1 MLGRNHVLYVVFM
14 LMPAYHP
21 PIIVLKLEEA
31 SHSRNSSPS
40 TFQDIHTTKLLQ
52 SRLSLSEALAYLLSP
67 TSFIWA
73 DILFS
78 AWYSGLSWRPTV
90 CLHHSDNRCQSSGT
104 GRCTVWLRSGRQ
116 IHTAKYHQIL
126 HPKINILLNKWKD
139 SVNTTK
145 VWLRLT
151 EVTMQFIS
159 ETDCI

>member
-52 SRLSLSEALAYLLSP
+52 SRLSLSETLAYLLP
-67 TSFIWA
+67 LTSFIWY
-73 DILFS
+73 IVL
-78 AWYSGLSWRPTV
+78 GLIFRTVLETGV

-126 HPKINILLNKWKD
+126 HPKINILLNKWKYA
-139 SVNTTK
+139 VNTTK
-145 VWLRLT
+145 VWLGLT

>member
-31 SHSRNSSPS
+31 HTVVTPPPQHSK
-40 TFQDIHTTKLLQ
+40 TFTPQ
-52 SRLSLSEALAYLLSP
+52 SCSNPDWVCQRHWLIFRQASY
-67 TSFIWA
+67 

-104 GRCTVWLRSGRQ
+104 GCCTVWLRSGRQ

-126 HPKINILLNKWKD
+126 HPKINILLNKWKY

-145 VWLRLT
+145 VWLGLT